1 MASVAPVV
9 EQFREA
15 EQQRAADSLGMWLFL
30 VSEVMLFGGFFMTLM
45 FYRIGHP
52 EAAREATL
60 HFSWELGGL
69 NTAVLLTSSFTMAA
83 AVAAA
88 RHGLGRWAVRCLLAT
103 VAFGVAF
110 LVIKGIEYGVD
121 IDGGLLPG
129 PAPSAPLKN
138 PAAQIIVNLYYVS
151 TGLHALHLFGGIAM
165 VSGLAWRIE
174 RGRAPLPE
182 RAVTVEMMGLYWHF
196 VDVVW
201 IFLYPTLY
209 LLGR

>member
-1 MASVAPVV
+1 MASVAPIA

-15 EQQRAADSLGMWLFL
+15 EQQRTADSLGMWLFL
-30 VSEVMLFGGFFMTLM
+30 VSEVMLFSGLFMTLI
-45 FYRIGHP
+45 FYRVGYP
-52 EAAREATL
+52 EAAKEASV
-60 HFSWELGGL
+60 HFSWQLGGI

-88 RHGLGRWAVRCLLAT
+88 RHGLSRWAVRCLLAT
-103 VAFGVAF
+103 VAFGIVF
-110 LVIKGIEYGVD
+110 LIVKGIEYGVD

-129 PAPSAPLKN
+129 SAPSEPLKH

-151 TGLHALHLFGGIAM
+151 TALHALHLFSGIVM
-165 VSGLAWRIE
+165 VSGLAWRID
-174 RGRAPLPE
+174 RDRALLPE

-201 IFLYPTLY
+201 VFLYPTLY

>member
-1 MASVAPVV
+1 LASVAPIA

-15 EQQRAADSLGMWLFL
+15 EQQRTADSLGMWLFL
-30 VSEVMLFGGFFMTLM
+30 VSEVMLFGGFFMTLI
-45 FYRIGHP
+45 FYRLGYP
-52 EAAREATL
+52 DAAKEAST
-60 HFSWELGGL
+60 HFSWQLGGI

-88 RHGLGRWAVRCLLAT
+88 RLGLSRWAARCLAAT
-103 VAFGVAF
+103 VALGIAF
-110 LVIKGIEYGVD
+110 LAIKGFEYRID
-121 IDGGLLPG
+121 ITDGLLPG

-138 PAAQIIVNLYYVS
+138 AAAQIIVNLYYVS
-151 TGLHALHLFGGIAM
+151 TGLHAVHLLGGIAM
-165 VSGLAWRIE
+165 VSGLVWRIA
-174 RGRAPLPE
+174 RGRTRLPE

-201 IFLYPTLY
+201 VFLYPTLY

>member
-1 MASVAPVV
+1 LASIAPIA
-9 EQFREA
+9 EQFHGA
-15 EQQRAADSLGMWLFL
+15 EQQRTADSLGMWLFL

-45 FYRIGHP
+45 FYRAGYP
-52 EAAREATL
+52 EAAREASL
-60 HFSWELGGL
+60 HFSWKLGGL

-88 RHGLGRWAVRCLLAT
+88 RHGLRRWAVRCLLAT
-103 VAFGVAF
+103 AALGVAF

-121 IDGGLLPG
+121 IHDGLLPG
-129 PAPSAPLKN
+129 PAPSEPLKN

-151 TGLHALHLFGGIAM
+151 TALHGLHLFGGVVM

-201 IFLYPTLY
+201 VFLYPTLY